1 MSAVVVIGTQWG
13 DEGKG
18 KITDY
23 LANQAD
29 VIVRHQGGPN
39 AGHTVVVGEQEYKL
53 HLVPSGIFCPGKMCV
68 IGNGV
73 VIDPEILVRELDYL
87 KDLGVDVS
95 NLRLSPGAHLIFP
108 YHVIQDRL
116 DEDRKGLLRLG
127 TTGRGVGPAYMDK
140 FARIGLRL
148 MDLLDPE
155 IFRSLFVP
163 LCEHK
168 SHMLEKVYGAERV
181 DADALVDHYLSYG
194 DRLRPYVADTVRLVN
209 DALDEGQ
216 HVLFEGAQGTL
227 LDVDH
232 GSYPY
237 VTSSY
242 PTAGGACIGAGVG
255 PTRIDRVIGVAKA
268 YTTRVGDG
276 PLPSELKD
284 DIGEAIRTRGHEFG
298 TSTGRPR
305 RVGWLDTVILR
316 YSARVNGL
324 GGLAVT
330 RLDTLG
336 GFDPVKICT
345 GYRYKGERI
354 ADFPSSITALAECE
368 PILEEME
375 GWAAEFPPAETEAD
389 LPKACREYLKRV
401 EELTNCRISM
411 VSIGRERTQ
420 TLALEPIF

>member
-29 VIVRHQGGPN
+29 VIVRYQGGPN

-53 HLVPSGIFCPGKMCV
+53 HLVPSGIFCPGKLCL

-73 VIDPEILVRELDYL
+73 VIDPEILVHELDYL
-87 KDLGVDVS
+87 RDLGVDVS
-95 NLRLSPGAHLIFP
+95 KLRLSPSAHLIFP
-108 YHVIQDRL
+108 YHVVQDRL
-116 DEDRKGLLRLG
+116 DEDRRGLLRLG

-148 MDLLDPE
+148 MDLLAPD
-155 IFRSLFVP
+155 IFRSLFIP

-168 SHMLEKVYGAERV
+168 NHMLQKVYGADPVNAEEMAER
-181 DADALVDHYLSYG
+181 YLAYG
-194 DRLRPYVADTVRLVN
+194 EQLRPFVHDTVRLVN
-209 DALDEGQ
+209 DALDAGE

-284 DIGEAIRTRGHEFG
+284 EIGEAIRTRGHEFG

-316 YSARVNGL
+316 YAVRVNGL
-324 GGLAVT
+324 DGLAMT

-345 GYRYKGERI
+345 GYHYKGEVVS
-354 ADFPSSITALAECE
+354 DFPPSVSALAECE
-368 PILEEME
+368 PIFEEME
-375 GWAAEFPPAETEAD
+375 GWDAEFPAARTEED
-389 LPKACREYLKRV
+389 LPKACQKYLKRV
-401 EELTNCRISM
+401 AELTGCRVAM
-411 VSIGRERTQ
+411 MSIGRERTQ
-420 TLALEPIF
+420 TLALESIF